1 MKICPETAFLPK
13 NFGEYLQLSRHSLI
27 GMEVVAR
34 ERNCFYFYPESVI
47 SITERP
53 IFHILLVV
61 NGIFPLMSFRLMD
74 KKSF

>member
-1 MKICPETAFLPK
+1 MNRLLDKPGWGGT
-13 NFGEYLQLSRHSLI
+13 
-27 GMEVVAR
+27 VVI
-34 ERNCFYFYPESVI
+34 ENPESVI